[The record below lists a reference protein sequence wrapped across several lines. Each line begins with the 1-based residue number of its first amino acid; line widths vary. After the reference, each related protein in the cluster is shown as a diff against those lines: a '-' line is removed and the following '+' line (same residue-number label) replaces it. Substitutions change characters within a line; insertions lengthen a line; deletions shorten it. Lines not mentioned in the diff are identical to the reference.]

1 MPVATAGSP
10 GPGGTAA
17 DGPGGTAP
25 GPDEGK
31 LAARVARRIEADVVA
46 RGWPVGASLGSDP
59 ELRARHGVSRAVL
72 REAVRLVEHHQVAR
86 MRRGP
91 GGGLFVVAP
100 DAGPA
105 AHALVVHLQYAGTG
119 VDDLMEARRLLEPLA
134 ARLAAE
140 RVGEDGVELIR
151 RTLAEEAA
159 EQSAGRPERLH
170 VLLGRLS
177 GNHVLGLFVDVL
189 VRLTGRYAGPVDL
202 SRRRFQVARAESL
215 RFHGDIGAAVIAGDP
230 GRAEAAMGAY
240 LDGVLTWLRNHARV
254 RAAPP
259 GPAGDGVPG
268 KMAEVVAGRLR
279 DDIAAGGW
287 QVGAVVGS
295 EAGLLTRYGVSRA
308 VLREAVR
315 LLEYHSVA
323 RMRRGPGGGLVVAA
337 PEAQASVD
345 TMALFLEY
353 QGVRADDLRIV
364 RDAIELATVARVAT
378 RYAEGDEELAE
389 RLATAV
395 RWPKEGPAEEP
406 RKADLFH
413 TELAELAGN
422 PVLALFLRIITELFR
437 RHAAG
442 QDKPLPGDAAADEV
456 QHAHQRILDAIM
468 LGDAGVARHRMRRHL
483 DALIPWWH

>member
-17 DGPGGTAP
+17 DGPGGMAP

-46 RGWPVGASLGSDP
+46 RGWPVGASLGSEP

-91 GGGLFVVAP
+91 GGGLFVVSP

-105 AHALVVHLQYAGTG
+105 ARALVIYLQYAGTG
-119 VDDLMEARRLLEPLA
+119 VEDLMEARRLLEPLS

-140 RVGEDGVELIR
+140 RIGEDGVALVR

-159 EQSAGRPERLH
+159 ETAPGRPERLH
-170 VLLGRLS
+170 VVLAELS

-189 VRLTGRYAGPVDL
+189 VRLTGRYARPVDL

-230 GRAEAAMGAY
+230 GGAEAAMGAY

-323 RMRRGPGGGLVVAA
+323 RMRRGPGGGLVVGA
-337 PEAQASVD
+337 PDPTASVE
-345 TMALFLEY
+345 TMALYLEHA
-353 QGVRADDLRIV
+353 GVSAEDLLPVREALELGALGRVAAGHDGAV
-364 RDAIELATVARVAT
+364 RD
-378 RYAEGDEELAE
+378 
-389 RLATAV
+389 RLEAAV
-395 RWPKEGPAEEP
+395 RWATDGPP
-406 RKADLFH
+406 DDPGTADAFH
-413 TELAELAGN
+413 TELAELSGN
-422 PVLALFLRIITELFR
+422 PALALFLRILTGLWR
-437 RHAAG
+437 RHTATDEATVGPEARAEVARVHRRIAEALLAG
-442 QDKPLPGDAAADEV
+442 DEG
-456 QHAHQRILDAIM
+456 L
-468 LGDAGVARHRMRRHL
+468 ARHRLRRHL
-483 DALIPWWH
+483 AALPAWWHSAP